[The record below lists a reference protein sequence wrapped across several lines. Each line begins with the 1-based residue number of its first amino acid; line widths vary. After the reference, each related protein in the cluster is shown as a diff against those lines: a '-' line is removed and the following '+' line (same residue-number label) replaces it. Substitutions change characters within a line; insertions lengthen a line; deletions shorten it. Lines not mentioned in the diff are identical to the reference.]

1 MWNAAF
7 LTVLL
12 SGCSSRTDAIQ
23 TRVIVQLPP
32 AGLIVPCEKPNV
44 KGTWPEIATEDI
56 PRLKDA
62 LGRCADQT
70 QDYLNWRA
78 EQQASLSIN
87 KG

>member
-1 MWNAAF
+1 MWSATF
-7 LTVLL
+7 LIVLL

-32 AGLIVPCEKPNV
+32 AGLIVPCEKPIV
-44 KGTWPEIATEDI
+44 KGTWPEIVTEDF

-62 LGRCADQT
+62 LGQCADQT
-70 QDYLNWRA
+70 QEYLNWRA
-78 EQQASLSIN
+78 EQLAKQPTN

>member
-1 MWNAAF
+1 
-7 LTVLL
+7 
-12 SGCSSRTDAIQ
+12 
-23 TRVIVQLPP
+23 VQLPP
-32 AGLIVPCEKPNV
+32 AGLMVPCEKPNV

-78 EQQASLSIN
+78 EQQAELPN
-87 KG
+87 QKG